1 MLPIIFKLKAGNSIY
16 LGFFFAFFIVFLIDI
31 IAPGSYLSSLKIS
44 GFPLLLLAVS
54 FVTITWIIYLVYR
67 RFRMTLESILSFLLA
82 NKFQLRVLSENF
94 HLVTL
99 IVALPAFLYLFC
111 FIVLSQL
118 PLNTIIDHT
127 SNNTYPWYLYPM
139 KMGIAGLF
147 GLAFILSYFF
157 KRFEKQVFVFG
168 IIMLVSFIAGPYY
181 DEHRFS
187 KYFMVGMIGFASIMI
202 YEILNHKF
210 TQ

>member
-16 LGFFFAFFIVFLIDI
+16 LGFFFAFFIVYLIDI
-31 IAPGSYLSSLKIS
+31 IAPGSYLSSLRIS
-44 GFPLLLLAVS
+44 GFPLLHLAVS

-67 RFRMTLESILSFLLA
+67 RFRMTLESKFSVFLA

-157 KRFEKQVFVFG
+157 KKFEKQVFVFG
-168 IIMLVSFIAGPYY
+168 IIMLVSFFAGPYY

-187 KYFMVGMIGFASIMI
+187 KYLYGRHNRICLHYDLRDFKPQV
-202 YEILNHKF
+202 Y
-210 TQ
+210 Q